1 MVFPS
6 VIMRVILARL
16 AASFVECPQL
26 PHGIAAIGIL
36 HPLFV
41 TPDGT
46 VSDTKLFSDLF
57 VG

>member
-1 MVFPS
+1 
-6 VIMRVILARL
+6 MRVILARL